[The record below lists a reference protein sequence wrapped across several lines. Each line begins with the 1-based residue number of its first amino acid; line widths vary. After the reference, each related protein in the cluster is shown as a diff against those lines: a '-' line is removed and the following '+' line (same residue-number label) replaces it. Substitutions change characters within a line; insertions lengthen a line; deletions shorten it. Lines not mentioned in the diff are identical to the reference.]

1 MNNGQTCFAPSRLFV
16 QEETH
21 DRLLARLKKIAEERV
36 IGDPF
41 DAKSSAGA
49 IISKAQ
55 FEKVLAYIKSGKDEG
70 AELVS
75 GGERVGT
82 KGYFVRPT
90 IFTNV
95 KDDMKIAKEEIFG
108 PVLSILKFKEINE
121 VIRRA
126 K

>member
-1 MNNGQTCFAPSRLFV
+1 MDLAANFVANGIFTNNGQTCFAPSRLFV
-16 QEETH
+16 HEATH
-21 DRLLARLKKIAEERV
+21 DKLLAKLKQIAEARV

-55 FEKVLAYIKSGKDEG
+55 FEKVLDYIKSGNEEG
-70 AELVS
+70 AELVT
-75 GGERVGT
+75 GGERVGA

-95 KDDMKIAKEEIFG
+95 KDDMKIAKEE
-108 PVLSILKFKEINE
+108 VTLSHRQL
-121 VIRRA
+121 
-126 K
+126 